1 MGLQNRNCNYEDVE
15 RAFEKHR
22 KEVDKISMAAVL
34 WGGALERNF
43 RRLLISVLLLLP
55 LFSLI
60 FVGYNWDY
68 FSVQVSKYTGQY
80 AEVPARITSVTTAI
94 DRSTV
99 ELKTE
104 DGREF
109 RTTVPA
115 GSVKKGAQYTVSYN
129 GVSPE
134 HCFIKEIKSPVE
146 LFSDPVPM
154 VTGIIAAFLVLMLC
168 IGLPYFKYLISQR
181 RKYDKL
187 MDYSSFQQMVRREV
201 SEKQ

>member
-1 MGLQNRNCNYEDVE
+1 M
-15 RAFEKHR
+15 
-22 KEVDKISMAAVL
+22 
-34 WGGALERNF
+34 
-43 RRLLISVLLLLP
+43 
-55 LFSLI
+55 
-60 FVGYNWDY
+60 
-68 FSVQVSKYTGQY
+68 QVSKYTGQY

-115 GSVKKGAQYTVSYN
+115 GLVKNGDQYTVSDN
-129 GVSPE
+129 RGSPE

-154 VTGIIAAFLVLMLC
+154 VTGLIAVF
-168 IGLPYFKYLISQR
+168 F
-181 RKYDKL
+181 
-187 MDYSSFQQMVRREV
+187 SSHALYWFPVF
-201 SEKQ
+201 

>member
-1 MGLQNRNCNYEDVE
+1 M
-15 RAFEKHR
+15 
-22 KEVDKISMAAVL
+22 
-34 WGGALERNF
+34 
-43 RRLLISVLLLLP
+43 
-55 LFSLI
+55 
-60 FVGYNWDY
+60 
-68 FSVQVSKYTGQY
+68 QVSKYPGQY

-115 GSVKKGAQYTVSYN
+115 GLVKNGEQYTVSYN
-129 GVSPE
+129 RGSPE

-146 LFSDPVPM
+146 LFIDPVPM
-154 VTGIIAAFLVLMLC
+154 VTGLIAVFLVLMLC
-168 IGLPYFKYLISQR
+168 IGFPYFKYLIRQL
-181 RKYDKL
+181 RKYEKL
-187 MDYSSFQQMVRREV
+187 MEHSTIQRMIREVV

>member
-1 MGLQNRNCNYEDVE
+1 MKSAKFTASPTGDCGLFIFCG
-15 RAFEKHR
+15 
-22 KEVDKISMAAVL
+22 I
-34 WGGALERNF
+34 
-43 RRLLISVLLLLP
+43 LIFSFLTLP

-115 GSVKKGAQYTVSYN
+115 GSVKNGAQYTVSYN
-129 GVSPE
+129 
-134 HCFIKEIKSPVE
+134 
-146 LFSDPVPM
+146 
-154 VTGIIAAFLVLMLC
+154 
-168 IGLPYFKYLISQR
+168 
-181 RKYDKL
+181 
-187 MDYSSFQQMVRREV
+187 
-201 SEKQ
+201 

>member
-1 MGLQNRNCNYEDVE
+1 MKSAKFTASPTGDCGL
-15 RAFEKHR
+15 F
-22 KEVDKISMAAVL
+22 
-34 WGGALERNF
+34 NF
-43 RRLLISVLLLLP
+43 CGILNFSFLTLP

-115 GSVKKGAQYTVSYN
+115 GLVKNGDQYTVSDN
-129 GVSPE
+129 RGSPE

-154 VTGIIAAFLVLMLC
+154 VTGLIAVFLVLMLC
-168 IGLPYFKYLISQR
+168 IGFPYFKYLIRQL
-181 RKYDKL
+181 RKYKKL
-187 MDYSSFQQMVRREV
+187 MEHSTVQRMIHEV
-201 SEKQ
+201 ISEKQ

>member
-1 MGLQNRNCNYEDVE
+1 MKSAKFTASPTGDCGL
-15 RAFEKHR
+15 F
-22 KEVDKISMAAVL
+22 
-34 WGGALERNF
+34 NF
-43 RRLLISVLLLLP
+43 CGILNFSFLTLP

-60 FVGYNWDY
+60 FVGNKWDY

-115 GSVKKGAQYTVSYN
+115 GLVKNGDQYTVSDN
-129 GVSPE
+129 RGSPE

-154 VTGIIAAFLVLMLC
+154 VTGLIAVF
-168 IGLPYFKYLISQR
+168 F
-181 RKYDKL
+181 
-187 MDYSSFQQMVRREV
+187 SSHALYWFPVF
-201 SEKQ
+201 